1 MSDDTRHVQT
11 TITLT
16 SDVSFKVDKGIAPL
30 IRACWKCR
38 IWTIMSCEGDEGTA
52 WICFASSSHADRFLA
67 NSLPA
72 REARSGMPEIS
83 PDQWKWWTYE
93 FLGEEFGFGPQ
104 VSVRFPNELITPL
117 EKNLVIA
124 STAPRQGTGL
134 IWNFIAQEE
143 KT

>member
-1 MSDDTRHVQT
+1 
-11 TITLT
+11 
-16 SDVSFKVDKGIAPL
+16 
-30 IRACWKCR
+30 
-38 IWTIMSCEGDEGTA
+38 MSCEDDDGIA
-52 WICFASSSHADRFLA
+52 WICFASPSYADRFLA
-67 NSLPA
+67 NSLPV
-72 REARSGMPEIS
+72 REARGGIPEIS

-93 FLGEEFGFGPQ
+93 FYGEEFNVGPQ

-134 IWNFIAQEE
+134 IWNLIAQEE